1 MPSTTG
7 PPEIRLAV
15 AAGGATTEAVAMDA
29 RDQLLAQAEAGSTDD
44 LAAGVAAAIQRLLAG
59 GDVDPARVTRVI
71 VGAGHAL
78 SRVVDER
85 AIGRVAVIRIGGP
98 LTHAVPPLAVWPDA
112 LRAAVSAGVA
122 VVGGGA
128 EYHGR
133 SVAPLDGDAIA
144 RFLAGLGDDV
154 DGIAIAGV
162 FSPVAPDHEL
172 AAAELVRRELGH
184 GMPLSLSHELGTLG
198 LIERENAAVLN
209 AALAGAARAM
219 AADLQRVLRGAWLD
233 AEPFLSQNDG
243 ALMALDFA
251 VRFPVLM
258 LGSEPANAMRGAAHL
273 TGLDE
278 AVVVHARGGMTEVGA
293 VVNGF
298 PREAPSGADVGGV
311 RMGFRMPDVR
321 RVAPDANGEALARA
335 VDRARADLGAPP
347 VVAVGRDDGGIVL
360 DHVPG
365 IGRVLRPDGG
375 DVAAAIGAAIARV
388 TGDADRICA
397 DRPDKRRDALE
408 AARDAAIAR
417 AVHAGADPAAVQV
430 VEVAE
435 APLTYDVEP
444 TVRIRVKVAGPPA

>member
-29 RDQLLAQAEAGSTDD
+29 RDRLLAQSETGSTGD

-59 GDVDPARVTRVI
+59 GDVDPARVARVI

-78 SRVVDER
+78 SRVVEER

-112 LRAAVSAGVA
+112 LRAAVSGGVA

-133 SVAPLDGDAIA
+133 SVAPLDGDAIT

-184 GMPLSLSHELGTLG
+184 GMHVSLSHELGTLG

-233 AEPFLSQNDG
+233 AEPLLSQNDG

-258 LGSEPANAMRGAAHL
+258 LGSESANAMRGAAHL

-293 VVNGF
+293 VVHGF
-298 PREAPSGADVGGV
+298 PREAPSGAEVGGV

-321 RVAPDANGEALARA
+321 RVAPDANGEELARA

-347 VVAVGRDDGGIVL
+347 VVAVGRDGGIVL
-360 DHVPG
+360 DDLPG
-365 IGRVLRPDGG
+365 VGRMLRPDGG

-397 DRPDKRRDALE
+397 DRPDTRREALE

-444 TVRIRVKVAGPPA
+444 TVRIRVKVAGPPV

>member
-1 MPSTTG
+1 MPSSMR
-7 PPEIRLAV
+7 PPEVRLAV
-15 AAGGATTEAVAMDA
+15 AAGGATTEAVAMDV
-29 RDQLLAQAEAGSTDD
+29 RDRLLAQTEAESTYD
-44 LAAGVAAAIQRLLAG
+44 LAAGVAAAIRRLLDG
-59 GDVDPARVTRVI
+59 GDVDPTRVTRVI
-71 VGAGHAL
+71 VGAGRAL
-78 SRVVDER
+78 SRVVDDR
-85 AIGRVAVIRIGGP
+85 AVGRVAVIRIGDP
-98 LTHAVPPLAVWPDA
+98 LTHAVPPLAAWPDA

-128 EYHGR
+128 EYDGR
-133 SVAPLDGDAIA
+133 SVVPLDGEAIA

-184 GMPLSLSHELGTLG
+184 GMHLSLSHELGTLG

-209 AALAGAARAM
+209 AALAGAAHLVATDLRA
-219 AADLQRVLRGAWLD
+219 VLRDARID

-258 LGSEPANAMRGAAHL
+258 LGSEPASAMRGAAHL

-278 AVVVHARGGMTEVGA
+278 AVVVHAAGGMIEVGA
-293 VVNGF
+293 VVGGF
-298 PREAPSGADVGGV
+298 PREAPSAADVGGV

-321 RVAPDANGEALARA
+321 RLGPDAGGEALARA
-335 VDRARADLGAPP
+335 VDRARADLRAPP
-347 VVAVGRDDGGIVL
+347 VVAVGRDGGIVP
-360 DHVPG
+360 DHLPG
-365 IGRVLRPDGG
+365 VGRVLRPDGG

-397 DRPDKRRDALE
+397 DRPDKRREALE

-430 VEVAE
+430 VEVDE

-444 TVRIRVKVAGPPA
+444 AVRIRVKVAGPPA